1 MNLVATP
8 EISAESAKDNVVN
21 DELPDSVEKFEFNTT
36 QPDPEAV
43 ANLAPDMLLTVAAW
57 FDYYDSEMQ
66 DKLEAIAPVLRISGV
81 PDENTDWLQPLV
93 EQAELIGKKAET
105 EQSIADYNSTIDR
118 LAQTV
123 NGAGQTVA
131 AGKAPA
137 LSYYHRSGLTIAGA
151 NFAEYVAEQRTDDG
165 REDAVMH
172 GRDIGTV
179 VPGFRQQLQAD
190 LLGTDAPVVRHL
202 AVGEVEQQLPQR
214 RRDGHRM
221 DRRPGHHSGRCGAHR
236 P

>member
-36 QPDPEAV
+36 QPAPEAV

-57 FDYYDSEMQ
+57 FDYYDSGMQ
-66 DKLEAIAPVLRISGV
+66 DKLEAIAPVLQISGA
-81 PDENTDWLQPLV
+81 PDKDADWLQPLV

-151 NFAEYVAEQRTDDG
+151 NFAEYVAEQ
-165 REDAVMH
+165 
-172 GRDIGTV
+172 
-179 VPGFRQQLQAD
+179 
-190 LLGTDAPVVRHL
+190 LG
-202 AVGEVEQQLPQR
+202 
-214 RRDGHRM
+214 
-221 DRRPGHHSGRCGAHR
+221 
-236 P
+236 